1 VSKRHRARF
10 VALVD
15 LLARHHPELD
25 LDVIRVGRVLVDG
38 RVLTNPRAR
47 VRADASLRVVPER
60 RLRGAVKL
68 GSALD
73 AFGVDVTGRIAVD
86 VGASAGGFT
95 TVLLERGASRV
106 YAVDAGVG
114 QLIGCL
120 RRDTRV
126 VNLEGHNLGALD
138 RTLVPEQV
146 DIVTMDLSYL
156 ALCDAVPQLE
166 CLEIRRRAALVVL
179 VKPTFELGRGTLA
192 ASDTDVTVAVARTSE
207 GINASGWT
215 VIATCPA
222 PRTGRR
228 GAREVFVCAIRSRPD
243 LTGAARG

>member
-1 VSKRHRARF
+1 RRRIRMPQYATVRLCRSVRCELIHAPEGLPGLGPHRSESRRPPVSKRHRARF

-38 RVLTNPRAR
+38 RVVTNPHAR

-95 TVLLERGASRV
+95 TVLL
-106 YAVDAGVG
+106 
-114 QLIGCL
+114 
-120 RRDTRV
+120 
-126 VNLEGHNLGALD
+126 
-138 RTLVPEQV
+138 
-146 DIVTMDLSYL
+146 
-156 ALCDAVPQLE
+156 
-166 CLEIRRRAALVVL
+166 
-179 VKPTFELGRGTLA
+179 
-192 ASDTDVTVAVARTSE
+192 
-207 GINASGWT
+207 
-215 VIATCPA
+215 
-222 PRTGRR
+222 
-228 GAREVFVCAIRSRPD
+228 
-243 LTGAARG
+243 